1 MNNITIGLDRDGTIL
16 HDIGKPIKFVNEVNP
31 IEGSLEAIKMLR
43 DKNYNVVILS
53 NQPGIH
59 TNEISIPDVQN
70 VHQILLEKLGAVG
83 CTSISGI
90 YYSTTSFK
98 KDIYAKPNIGMFQRA
113 EQECDL
119 KFKGGAFVG
128 DRISDLKAALRVGAL
143 PVLVK
148 TGKGLETE
156 KMLSK
161 SNFRQ
166 IKNKTTIVD
175 NLYDFA
181 NALPWNT

>member
-1 MNNITIGLDRDGTIL
+1 MHNITIGLDRDGTIL
-16 HDIGKPIKFVNEVNP
+16 HDINKPIKFPNEVRP
-31 IEGSLEAIKMLR
+31 IDGSLEAIKMIR

-59 TNEISIPDVQN
+59 TNEISISDVQN

-113 EQECDL
+113 EQECGL

-128 DRISDLKAALRVGAL
+128 DRISDLRAALRVGAL
-143 PVLVK
+143 PILVK
-148 TGKGLETE
+148 TGQGLGTE
-156 KMLSK
+156 KMLGK
-161 SNFRQ
+161 SMYKQ

-175 NLYDFA
+175 NLYEFA
-181 NALPWNT
+181 NSLPWNT